1 MNIMVRMG
9 QDKEKIKEFLDVLTA
24 YTNVKWRGD
33 RFTPEGFFPNDEGEF
48 DIDIALDLL
57 NAYYFIIE
65 DNILSWDN
73 DEVIFYMSIDKFD
86 LYWDIDEAIKEIKK
100 GKINIRNVVI
110 KATDDKYGNV
120 LIDFLREFT
129 NVTWRN
135 GDKLEGADDGC
146 KGELIY
152 EILRGIEGFE
162 YLIFTIEDNKMYWDI
177 DGYESK
183 LKDDYKDYT
192 WYDSVAEFLK
202 SFSK

>member
-1 MNIMVRMG
+1 MNIIVRMG
-9 QDKEKIKEFLDVLTA
+9 KNKEKIEEFLNVLTD

-33 RFTPEGFFPNDEGEF
+33 EFAPEGFLPNDEEQF
-48 DIDIALDLL
+48 EVNIALEVLD
-57 NAYYFIIE
+57 AYYFIIDDDILCWDKKE
-65 DNILSWDN
+65 VIHYIPTDKFDMYDNV
-73 DEVIFYMSIDKFD
+73 DEVIKN
-86 LYWDIDEAIKEIKK
+86 IKK
-100 GKINIRNVVI
+100 DKINIRNVVI
-110 KATDDKYGNV
+110 KATDNKYGNV

-152 EILRGIEGFE
+152 EILRGIKGFE

-192 WYDSVAEFLK
+192 WYNSVAEFLK